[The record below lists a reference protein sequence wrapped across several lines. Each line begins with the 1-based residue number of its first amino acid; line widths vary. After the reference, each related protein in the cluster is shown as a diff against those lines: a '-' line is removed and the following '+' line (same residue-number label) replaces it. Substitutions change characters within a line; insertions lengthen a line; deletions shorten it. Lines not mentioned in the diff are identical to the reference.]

1 LLRLCKKRRETD
13 RFFETIFEKK
23 KNTIFMWEFFDKI
36 KCKMN
41 ICCRSKCSYQEPD
54 EKTEEKIH
62 YDYYSQKPKRFLKT
76 TRSL

>member
-1 LLRLCKKRRETD
+1 
-13 RFFETIFEKK
+13 
-23 KNTIFMWEFFDKI
+23 MWEFFDKI